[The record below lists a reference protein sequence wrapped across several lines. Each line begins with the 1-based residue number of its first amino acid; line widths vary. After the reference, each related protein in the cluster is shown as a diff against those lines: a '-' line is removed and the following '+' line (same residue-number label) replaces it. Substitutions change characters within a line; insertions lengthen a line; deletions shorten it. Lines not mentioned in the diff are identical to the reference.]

1 MNNNIYI
8 VLYIP
13 CTAERVVAACALAKA
28 GYSHLGKSKLSK
40 QFELHHYNKGIYHP
54 ETLKS
59 EEKIKIMCLQLCI
72 QELPRNLA
80 LLIGHIWPWRAHRQ
94 RRPFPQCMG

>member
-1 MNNNIYI
+1 MRLPLAGDKALK
-8 VLYIP
+8 LYIL
-13 CTAERVVAACALAKA
+13 CNAERVVAACALAKA
-28 GYSHLGKSKLSK
+28 GYSHLGKSK

-59 EEKIKIMCLQLCI
+59 EEMIKIMCLQFYI

-80 LLIGHIWPWRAHRQ
+80 LLISHI
-94 RRPFPQCMG
+94 

>member
-1 MNNNIYI
+1 MNQSETSLARFENFEPE
-8 VLYIP
+8 VIP
-13 CTAERVVAACALAKA
+13 YTAERVVAAYALAKA

-59 EEKIKIMCLQLCI
+59 EEMIKIMCLQFYI

-80 LLIGHIWPWRAHRQ
+80 LLISHI
-94 RRPFPQCMG
+94 